1 MPDVRFYPF
10 VDGSSMSQSVVTPF
24 KHHAVGSIRGNVR
37 WDFDIP
43 VGAKG
48 LTFLAKRSR
57 CSLDVFG
64 RGAVWERGCRDVG
77 FNISLPK
84 VY

>member
-10 VDGSSMSQSVVTPF
+10 VDGTSMSQSVVTPF
-24 KHHAVGSIRGNVR
+24 KHHTVGSMRGNVR

-48 LTFLAKRSR
+48 LNQGST
-57 CSLDVFG
+57 
-64 RGAVWERGCRDVG
+64 
-77 FNISLPK
+77 
-84 VY
+84 